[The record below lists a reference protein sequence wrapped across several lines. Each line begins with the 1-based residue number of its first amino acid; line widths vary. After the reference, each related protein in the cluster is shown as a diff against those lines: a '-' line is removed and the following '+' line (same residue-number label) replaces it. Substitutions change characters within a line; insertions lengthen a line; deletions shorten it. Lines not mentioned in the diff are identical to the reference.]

1 MLPLRLFADRTFA
14 AANAAT
20 FLMYVG
26 FFGAVFLITQYW
38 QYAHGYSPLGA
49 GLRVLP
55 WTVMPFVIAPIA
67 AGVASKI
74 GERPLLIAGLGLMAV
89 GILWLGHVATPTAPY
104 TSMLPALIIGGFG
117 SALFWAPAASI
128 VFSSVSTEDEGIASG
143 ANNSIRELGGV
154 FGVAILTTIFSS
166 QGSFA
171 SPEAFADGM
180 RPALLRRRHAHR
192 ARARSQR
199 SRCRA
204 ASDSPPRSSRRS
216 LPRAADDSSA
226 GRYCP
231 ADESFCQR
239 PKTVPSVSLQRLNQ
253 PMAGTGALSSA
264 WPPSS
269 RTFASVASM
278 SSVSK

>member
-1 MLPLRLFADRTFA
+1 
-14 AANAAT
+14 
-20 FLMYVG
+20 MYVG

-67 AGVASKI
+67 AGVATKI
-74 GERPLLIAGLGLMAV
+74 GERPLLIAGLALMAV

-104 TSMLPALIIGGFG
+104 TSMLPALIIGRVRQRPLLGAG
-117 SALFWAPAASI
+117 GEHRVL
-128 VFSSVSTEDEGIASG
+128 VGRTEDEGVASG

-180 RPALLRRRHAHR
+180 RPAVLRRRHARRARLARSGRAAAPQATVRR
-192 ARARSQR
+192 ARAGA
-199 SRCRA
+199 RCLGQLTTR
-204 ASDSPPRSSRRS
+204 PPGATARRTNR
-216 LPRAADDSSA
+216 LPEAEGVAFGVLA
-226 GRYCP
+226 G
-231 ADESFCQR
+231 
-239 PKTVPSVSLQRLNQ
+239 LNQ